1 MMFRVHALEPVQRNV
16 SIDLR
21 RRNVGVAEDCLN
33 SAQVGAVFYHVGG
46 TTVAQHVRTGVASS
60 ARRCDSHHL
69 PDSLAGKLL
78 RTSRD
83 EQERRS
89 LPCR

>member
-1 MMFRVHALEPVQRNV
+1 MFRVYAFQPIQGDMGIN
-16 SIDLR
+16 LR
-21 RRNVGVAEDCLN
+21 GRNVGVAEDRLN
-33 SAQVGAVFYHVGG
+33 GSQVGAVFYHVGG

-60 ARRCDSHHL
+60 ARRCDSYHL